1 MFAKFAPLA
10 PIAVTSGSS
19 ALYKGP
25 TIMQGLV
32 TGMLLISNANFGTR
46 LFQENTKRSNSR
58 DLQKNG
64 NIFVTEGLTFGNEN
78 VNKLVTKQT

>member
-1 MFAKFAPLA
+1 MFAKSALLA

-19 ALYKGP
+19 ALFKGP

-32 TGMLLISNANFGTR
+32 TGMLLISNVNFEAR
-46 LFQENTKRSNSR
+46 RFQETAKRSNSR